1 MNDPYKILG
10 VSPTATDDEIKSAY
24 RALARKYHPDKYR
37 DSDLA
42 EMAGEKMKEINA
54 AYDEIQK
61 LRAGRSAGQNAGGGY
76 GSAYGGQS
84 YGGSGAGY
92 GGSYGG
98 AGYGGSTYS
107 GGNPYITARQLIN
120 LRRVAEAAQV
130 LSTVPETERG
140 AEWHF
145 LMGCVAVSR
154 GHFVDAQSFFDTACG
169 MDPDNPE
176 YRDARER
183 LRNRSAGFGTGRA
196 TRASSCSCC
205 DICTAF
211 LCADLCCDAGR
222 CCC

>member
-10 VSPTATDDEIKSAY
+10 VSPDATDEDIKTAY
-24 RALARKYHPDKYR
+24 RSLARKYHPDKYR

-61 LRAGRSAGQNAGGGY
+61 IRAGKAPGGQ
-76 GSAYGGQS
+76 SAYGQNPYGQNP
-84 YGGSGAGY
+84 YGQYQGGS
-92 GGSYGG
+92 S
-98 AGYGGSTYS
+98 
-107 GGNPYITARQLIN
+107 NPYITARQLIN

-130 LSTVPETERG
+130 LSTIPEGERG

-154 GHFVDAQSFFDTACG
+154 GHYVDAQQFFDTACG
-169 MDPDNPE
+169 MDPENPE
-176 YRDARER
+176 YRNAQER
-183 LRNRSAGFGTGRA
+183 LRNRGNGFGSGQG
-196 TRASSCSCC
+196 SMGGGCSCC

-211 LCADLCCDAGR
+211 MCADCCCDMGR
-222 CCC
+222 CFC

>member
-61 LRAGRSAGQNAGGGY
+61 IRAGKANGAGSAGGY

-84 YGGSGAGY
+84 YGGQ
-92 GGSYGG
+92 SYGG
-98 AGYGGSTYS
+98 QTYGQAHQS
-107 GGNPYITARQLIN
+107 GNPYITARQLIN

-130 LSTVPETERG
+130 LASVPESQRG

-154 GHFVDAQSFFDTACG
+154 GHYVDAQQFFDTACG
-169 MDPDNPE
+169 MDPSNAE
-176 YRDARER
+176 YRDARDR
-183 LRNRSAGFGTGRA
+183 LRNRGNSFGGGQT

-205 DICTAF
+205 DICAA
-211 LCADLCCDAGR
+211 LACID
-222 CCC
+222 CCCGNGCCH

>member
-61 LRAGRSAGQNAGGGY
+61 IRAGKANGAGTGTTGGY
-76 GSAYGGQS
+76 GGQAYGQS
-84 YGGSGAGY
+84 YGQ
-92 GGSYGG
+92 SYR
-98 AGYGGSTYS
+98 S
-107 GGNPYITARQLIN
+107 GNPYVTARQLIN
-120 LRRVAEAAQV
+120 LRRVAEAAQI
-130 LSTVPETERG
+130 LSTIPESERG

-145 LMGCVAVSR
+145 LMGCIAVSR
-154 GHFVDAQSFFDTACG
+154 GHYVDAQQFFDTACG
-169 MDPDNPE
+169 MDPSNAE
-176 YRDARER
+176 YRDARDR
-183 LRNRSAGFGTGRA
+183 LRNRGNSFGGGQT

-205 DICTAF
+205 DICAA
-211 LCADLCCDAGR
+211 LACID
-222 CCC
+222 CCCGNGCCH

>member
-61 LRAGRSAGQNAGGGY
+61 IRAGKANGAGSAGGY

-84 YGGSGAGY
+84 YGGQTY
-92 GGSYGG
+92 GQSYR
-98 AGYGGSTYS
+98 S
-107 GGNPYITARQLIN
+107 GNPYVTARQLIN
-120 LRRVAEAAQV
+120 LRRVAEAAQI
-130 LSTVPETERG
+130 LSTIPESERG

-145 LMGCVAVSR
+145 LMGCIAVNR
-154 GHFVDAQSFFDTACG
+154 GHYVDAQQFFDTACG
-169 MDPDNPE
+169 MDPSNAE
-176 YRDARER
+176 YRDARDR
-183 LRNRSAGFGTGRA
+183 LRNRGNGFGGGQT

-205 DICTAF
+205 DICAA
-211 LCADLCCDAGR
+211 LACID
-222 CCC
+222 CCCGNGCCR

>member
-61 LRAGRSAGQNAGGGY
+61 IRAGKATGAGTGTTGGY
-76 GSAYGGQS
+76 GGQAYGQSYGGQPYGGQS
-84 YGGSGAGY
+84 YRS
-92 GGSYGG
+92 
-98 AGYGGSTYS
+98 
-107 GGNPYITARQLIN
+107 GNPYVTVRQLIN
-120 LRRVAEAAQV
+120 LRRVTEAAQI
-130 LSTVPETERG
+130 LSTIPESERG

-145 LMGCVAVSR
+145 LMGCIAVNR
-154 GHFVDAQSFFDTACG
+154 GHYVDAQQFFDTACG
-169 MDPDNPE
+169 MDPANAE
-176 YRDARER
+176 YRDARDR
-183 LRNRSAGFGTGRA
+183 LRNRGNSFGGGQT

-205 DICTAF
+205 DICAA
-211 LCADLCCDAGR
+211 LACID
-222 CCC
+222 CCCGNGCCR

>member
-10 VSPTATDDEIKSAY
+10 VSPTATDDEVKSAY

-61 LRAGRSAGQNAGGGY
+61 IRAGKTTGS
-76 GSAYGGQS
+76 GSAYGGS
-84 YGGSGAGY
+84 YGGGY
-92 GGSYGG
+92 GGSYGS
-98 AGYGGSTYS
+98 GYGSDTAGGSSHTA
-107 GGNPYITARQLIN
+107 NPYATVRQLIN
-120 LRRVAEAAQV
+120 LRRVVEAAQL
-130 LSTVPETERG
+130 LSSIPESERG

-145 LMGCVAVSR
+145 LMGCVAVGR
-154 GHFVDAQSFFDTACG
+154 GHYVDAQSFFDTACG

-176 YRDARER
+176 YQDARER
-183 LRNRSAGFGTGRA
+183 LRNRTASFGSGRTSGGSA
-196 TRASSCSCC
+196 CSVC
-205 DICTAF
+205 DICSM
-211 LCADLCCDAGR
+211 LICADCCCDMGR

>member
-1 MNDPYKILG
+1 MNDPYKTLG
-10 VSPTATDDEIKSAY
+10 VSPDATDDEIKTAY
-24 RALARKYHPDKYR
+24 RNLARKYHPDKYR

-61 LRAGRSAGQNAGGGY
+61 LRAGKAASAG
-76 GSAYGGQS
+76 SA
-84 YGGSGAGY
+84 Y

-98 AGYGGSTYS
+98 QTYGGQTYGQAHHS
-107 GGNPYITARQLIN
+107 GNPYITARQLIN

-130 LSTVPETERG
+130 LSTVPEADRG

-145 LMGCVAVSR
+145 LMGCIAVNR
-154 GHFVDAQSFFDTACG
+154 GHYVDAQQFFDTACG
-169 MDPDNPE
+169 MAPDNPE

-183 LRNRSAGFGTGRA
+183 LRNRGNGFGGGQANRT
-196 TRASSCSCC
+196 SSCTVCDVCSALICADCCC
-205 DICTAF
+205 D
-211 LCADLCCDAGR
+211 LGR

>member
-61 LRAGRSAGQNAGGGY
+61 IRAGKANGAGSAGGY

-84 YGGSGAGY
+84 YGGQPY
-92 GGSYGG
+92 GGQSYR
-98 AGYGGSTYS
+98 S
-107 GGNPYITARQLIN
+107 GNPYVTARQLIN
-120 LRRVAEAAQV
+120 LRRVAEAAQI
-130 LSTVPETERG
+130 LSTIPESERG

-145 LMGCVAVSR
+145 LMGCIAVNR
-154 GHFVDAQSFFDTACG
+154 GHYVDAQQFFDTACG
-169 MDPDNPE
+169 MDPSNAE
-176 YRDARER
+176 YRDARDR
-183 LRNRSAGFGTGRA
+183 LRNRGNSFGGGQT

-205 DICTAF
+205 DICAA
-211 LCADLCCDAGR
+211 LACID
-222 CCC
+222 CCCGNGCCR

>member
-10 VSPTATDDEIKSAY
+10 VSPDATDEDIKTAY
-24 RALARKYHPDKYR
+24 RSLARKYHPDKYR

-61 LRAGRSAGQNAGGGY
+61 IRAGKAPGGQ
-76 GSAYGGQS
+76 SAYGQNPYGQNP
-84 YGGSGAGY
+84 YGQNPYGQYQGGS
-92 GGSYGG
+92 S
-98 AGYGGSTYS
+98 
-107 GGNPYITARQLIN
+107 NPYITARQLIN

-130 LSTVPETERG
+130 LSTVPESERG

-154 GHFVDAQSFFDTACG
+154 GHYVDAQQFFDTACG
-169 MDPDNPE
+169 MDPENPE
-176 YRDARER
+176 YRNAQER
-183 LRNRSAGFGTGRA
+183 LRNRGNGFGSGQG
-196 TRASSCSCC
+196 SMGGGCSCC

-211 LCADLCCDAGR
+211 MCADCCCDMGR
-222 CCC
+222 CFC

>member
-10 VSPTATDDEIKSAY
+10 VSPDATDEEIKTAY
-24 RALARKYHPDKYR
+24 RGLARKYHPDKYR

-61 LRAGRSAGQNAGGGY
+61 IRAGKSTAGQG
-76 GSAYGGQS
+76 AYGGS
-84 YGGSGAGY
+84 YSG

-98 AGYGGSTYS
+98 GSS
-107 GGNPYITARQLIN
+107 NPYIHARQLIN

-130 LSTVPETERG
+130 LSAIPESQRG

-145 LMGCVAVSR
+145 LMGCVAVNR
-154 GHFVDAQSFFDTACG
+154 GHYVDAQQFFDTACG
-169 MDPDNPE
+169 MEPGNME

-183 LRNRSAGFGTGRA
+183 LRNRGDGFGTGGTGRS
-196 TRASSCSCC
+196 SSCTCC
-205 DICTAF
+205 DVCTAF
-211 LCADLCCDAGR
+211 MCADCCCDMGR

>member
-61 LRAGRSAGQNAGGGY
+61 IRAGKANGAGSAGGY
-76 GSAYGGQS
+76 GSSYGGQTYGGQS
-84 YGGSGAGY
+84 YGQAHHS
-92 GGSYGG
+92 
-98 AGYGGSTYS
+98 
-107 GGNPYITARQLIN
+107 GNPYITARQLIN
-120 LRRVAEAAQV
+120 LRRVAEAAQI
-130 LSTVPETERG
+130 LSTVPESERG

-145 LMGCVAVSR
+145 LMGCIAVSR
-154 GHFVDAQSFFDTACG
+154 GHYVDAQQFFDTACG
-169 MDPDNPE
+169 MDPSNAE
-176 YRDARER
+176 YRDARDR
-183 LRNRSAGFGTGRA
+183 LRNRGNSFGGGQT

-205 DICTAF
+205 DICAA
-211 LCADLCCDAGR
+211 LACID
-222 CCC
+222 CCCGNGCCH